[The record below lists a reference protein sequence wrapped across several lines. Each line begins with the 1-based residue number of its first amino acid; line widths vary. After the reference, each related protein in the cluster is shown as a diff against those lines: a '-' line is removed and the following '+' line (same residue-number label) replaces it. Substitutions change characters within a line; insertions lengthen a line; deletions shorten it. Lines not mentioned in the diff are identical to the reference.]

1 MFESKER
8 KVLQTPKRHQ
18 QKMYGAL
25 LKKKDF
31 FFGQLTLLAFVRIDS
46 SYLCL
51 TDDSFSKITISSI
64 LVQRLTRNYSLKT
77 KVIARHILEIS
88 RKRRI

>member
-8 KVLQTPKRHQ
+8 KVLQTHQ
-18 QKMYGAL
+18 QKMYRAL

-31 FFGQLTLLAFVRIDS
+31 FFGQLSLLAFVRIDS

-64 LVQRLTRNYSLKT
+64 LVQRLKGSSINDVTQF
-77 KVIARHILEIS
+77 
-88 RKRRI
+88 